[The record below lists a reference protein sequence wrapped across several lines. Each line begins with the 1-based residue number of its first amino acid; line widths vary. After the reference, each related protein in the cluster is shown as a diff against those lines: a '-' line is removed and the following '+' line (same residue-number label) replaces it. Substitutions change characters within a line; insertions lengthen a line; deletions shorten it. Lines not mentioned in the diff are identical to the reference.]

1 MFSKKHFILYISKHF
16 IDPGLVTIGKNISFE
31 GFEALAYDE
40 NTLADVLRQIR
51 LLRKNFRV
59 VLSDELVYVT
69 ELAFPAGTSLTRDL
83 VRRSLESAIPEDLR
97 LTVWDFQTLKYI
109 KKKETETEILV
120 QAAVME
126 GKFFR
131 TFSQALQSVPLD
143 IESIVPESYALSR
156 LAADYSGV
164 SLLAARGRESVLLAA
179 VENGF
184 VIAASVER
192 EELTLATIEKF
203 ISFVS
208 ERKSGKAARII
219 FSHFTE
225 DEMLDFQKLQTGG
238 YELIQADYN
247 PLVGA
252 ALQTRVSG
260 KDEEVLNLNTFLFE
274 KKTNWRNILKKYAS
288 FAAGVFLIF
297 AMPASTD
304 YKLRDFGFGTGG
316 VSNATSGSYALDAIS
331 GEQSAGN
338 LDGTSYDLGPG
349 LIFTNQ
355 ANVPPAPTF
364 TNPSNYYNK
373 LKIVLDTGSNPS
385 DTKFA
390 IAISTDNFV
399 SDTRYVQS
407 DDTVGATLGV
417 EDYQTYANWGGA
429 SGTLIIGLVPNTTYK
444 VKVKAWQGKFTET
457 GYGPTATAATIGPQM
472 TFDIDVS
479 ASDEDN
485 SVSTIDLGS
494 LPAGTV
500 VDSPTKVW
508 VNFETNGESGG
519 RVYVYSSNAGLQSST
534 VSYTIDSVTDNLT
547 SASEGFGAQKS
558 TATNGLSPATLY
570 DTTGN
575 SVGII
580 DTTIREI
587 FTASAPTTNG
597 RGSFL
602 LKAKSSNVTP
612 AASDYSETL
621 TVIASA
627 SF

>member
-1 MFSKKHFILYISKHF
+1 MRKYLNS
-16 IDPGLVTIGKNISFE
+16 
-31 GFEALAYDE
+31 
-40 NTLADVLRQIR
+40 
-51 LLRKNFRV
+51 LRK
-59 VLSDELVYVT
+59 
-69 ELAFPAGTSLTRDL
+69 
-83 VRRSLESAIPEDLR
+83 I
-97 LTVWDFQTLKYI
+97 
-109 KKKETETEILV
+109 
-120 QAAVME
+120 
-126 GKFFR
+126 
-131 TFSQALQSVPLD
+131 
-143 IESIVPESYALSR
+143 
-156 LAADYSGV
+156 
-164 SLLAARGRESVLLAA
+164 
-179 VENGF
+179 
-184 VIAASVER
+184 
-192 EELTLATIEKF
+192 
-203 ISFVS
+203 
-208 ERKSGKAARII
+208 
-219 FSHFTE
+219 
-225 DEMLDFQKLQTGG
+225 
-238 YELIQADYN
+238 
-247 PLVGA
+247 
-252 ALQTRVSG
+252 
-260 KDEEVLNLNTFLFE
+260 FLF
-274 KKTNWRNILKKYAS
+274 S
-288 FAAGVFLIF
+288 AGVFLIF

-304 YKLRDFGFGTGG
+304 YKLKDFGFGTGG
-316 VSNATSGSYALDAIS
+316 VGNATSTDYAINGIS
-331 GEQSAGN
+331 GEQSNGQLSGA
-338 LDGTSYDLGPG
+338 SYKIGSG
-349 LIFTNQ
+349 LIYTNQ

-373 LKIVLDTGSNPS
+373 LKIVIDTGSNPS

-407 DDTVGATLGV
+407 DDTAGVTLGI
-417 EDYQTYANWGGA
+417 EDYQTYTNWGGA
-429 SGTLIIGLVPNTTYK
+429 GGALIIGLVPNTEYK

-457 GYGPTATAATIGPQM
+457 GYGPIATASTIGPQM

-500 VDSPTKVW
+500 VDSSTKVW

-519 RVYVYSSNAGLQSST
+519 SVYVYSSNAGLQSST
-534 VSYTIDSVTDNLT
+534 VSYLISAVTGNLT
-547 SASEGFGAQKS
+547 SLSEGFGAQES

-602 LKAKSSNVTP
+602 LKAKSSAVTP
-612 AASDYSETL
+612 AASDYAETL